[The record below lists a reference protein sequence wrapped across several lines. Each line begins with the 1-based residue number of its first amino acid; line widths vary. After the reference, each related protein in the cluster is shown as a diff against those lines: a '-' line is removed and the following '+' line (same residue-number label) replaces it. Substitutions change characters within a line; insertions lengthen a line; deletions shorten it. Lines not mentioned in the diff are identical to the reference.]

1 MAVYSGGEDVT
12 HNYEITTNWG
22 TLTILTQDKEID
34 DETDMLIGRIYSDRS
49 GLYYL
54 RQNSYGNY
62 TGQGMKAAPVYT
74 EMLEGSY
81 R

>member
-54 RQNSYGNY
+54 R
-62 TGQGMKAAPVYT
+62 
-74 EMLEGSY
+74 
-81 R
+81 